1 MAMTKNGYRFDF
13 NLNRL
18 SERLNITDNLY
29 LYIITSE
36 TRVRDQF
43 FYNVY

>member
-13 NLNRL
+13 NCL

-43 FYNVY
+43 FYNLY